1 MASLSYSKLHG
12 GVMSKIAV
20 IGLGYWGPN
29 LARNLFANRKCTGLV
44 LCDTNPA
51 RLAMHAERFPG
62 AQTCA
67 SLDEVIADP
76 SVDGVVIATDV
87 MSHYPLARRVLE
99 SGRHV
104 FVEKPFASSETE
116 ARHLVEL
123 GEERGLVTMVGH
135 TFLFSPPVLKT
146 REIVQSGE
154 LGDIYFITAT
164 RVNLGLHQKD
174 VSVIWDLAPHDFSM
188 LFFWLGE
195 EPDRI
200 EAYGNEYVL
209 SGIPDVAFINLHFP
223 SNVIANVQVSW
234 LSPSKLRRTVVV
246 GSRKM
251 LVYDDTEP
259 DEKIKIY
266 DKRVDIIEP
275 SSFGEYQL
283 TYRSGDIV
291 SPKVGTTEPLAAE
304 IDEFLR
310 CISSGGSPVSDGRNG
325 LAVVRALEKADRS
338 LQESMRR

>member
-1 MASLSYSKLHG
+1 
-12 GVMSKIAV
+12 
-20 IGLGYWGPN
+20 
-29 LARNLFANRKCTGLV
+29 
-44 LCDTNPA
+44 
-51 RLAMHAERFPG
+51 MHAERYPG
-62 AQTCA
+62 SEKTTRFE
-67 SLDEVIADP
+67 EVLEDP
-76 SVDGVVIATDV
+76 DVKGVVIATEV
-87 MSHYPLARRVLE
+87 MTHYPLARMVLE

-104 FVEKPFASSETE
+104 FVEKPFAASEAE
-116 ARHLVEL
+116 AVDLVEL
-123 GEERGLVTMVGH
+123 GEQRGLVTMVGH
-135 TFLFSPPVLKT
+135 TFLFSPPVIKT

-154 LGDIYFITAT
+154 LGDIYFITTT

-188 LFFWLGE
+188 LFYWLGE

-200 EAYGNEYVL
+200 EAFGNDYVL

-223 SNVIANVQVSW
+223 TDVIANMQLSW

-266 DKRVDIIEP
+266 DKRVDLIEP
-275 SSFGEYQL
+275 ASFGEYQL
-283 TYRSGDIV
+283 TYRSGDIL
-291 SPKVGTTEPLAAE
+291 SPKVETTEPLAAE

-310 CISSGGSPVSDGRNG
+310 CMATGETPRSSGRNG
-325 LAVVRALEKADRS
+325 LAVVRALEIADRS
-338 LQESMRR
+338 LQESMRK

>member
-1 MASLSYSKLHG
+1 MA
-12 GVMSKIAV
+12 KIAV

-44 LCDTNPA
+44 LCDRDES
-51 RLAMHAERFPG
+51 RLAMHAERYPG
-62 AQTCA
+62 VGRCRDF
-67 SLDEVIADP
+67 DEVIDDP
-76 SVDGVVIATDV
+76 TIDGVVIATEV

-99 SGRHV
+99 SGKHV
-104 FVEKPFASSETE
+104 FVEKPFASSEAE

-123 GEERGLVTMVGH
+123 GEERNLVTMVGH
-135 TFLFSPPVLKT
+135 TFLFSPPVIKT
-146 REIVQSGE
+146 REVVQSGE
-154 LGDIYFITAT
+154 LGEIYFITAT

-188 LFFWLGE
+188 LFYWLGE

-200 EAYGNEYVL
+200 EAFGNDYVL
-209 SGIPDVAFINLHFP
+209 SGIPDVAFVNLHFP
-223 SNVIANVQVSW
+223 SNVIANVQLSW

-266 DKRVDIIEP
+266 DKRVDLIEP

-310 CISSGGSPVSDGRNG
+310 CISAGAVPVSSGRNG
-325 LAVVRALEKADRS
+325 LAVVRALEAADKS
-338 LQESMRR
+338 LQESMRK

>member
-1 MASLSYSKLHG
+1 MA
-12 GVMSKIAV
+12 KIAV

-29 LARNLFANRKCTGLV
+29 LVRNLYGNRKCTGLV
-44 LCDTNPA
+44 LCDRDEA
-51 RLAMHAERFPG
+51 RLAIHADRYPG
-62 AQTCA
+62 VQKCS
-67 SLDEVIADP
+67 SLDCVLEDP
-76 SVDGVVIATDV
+76 DIEGVVIATDV
-87 MSHYPLARRVLE
+87 MSHYPLARQVLE

-104 FVEKPFASSETE
+104 FVEKPFASSEAE

-123 GEERGLVTMVGH
+123 GEAGGLVTMVGH
-135 TFLFSPPVLKT
+135 TFLFSPPVIKT

-188 LFFWLGE
+188 LFYWLGE

-200 EAYGNEYVL
+200 EAFGNDYVL
-209 SGIPDVAFINLHFP
+209 AGIPDVAFVNLHFP
-223 SNVIANVQVSW
+223 SNVIANIQLSW

-275 SSFGEYQL
+275 TSFGEYQL
-283 TYRSGDIV
+283 TYRSGDIL

-310 CISSGGSPVSDGRNG
+310 CIETGETPKSSGRNG
-325 LAVVRALEKADRS
+325 LAVVRALEAADRI
-338 LQESMRR
+338 LQESMQK